1 MLCKKKVN
9 YVAEDS
15 IVYLKDVVLSTSEGV
30 DRGKLIFLKAP
41 VLFSFRYRKDSV
53 GSSKTLSEES
63 KLTVISVIRILSY
76 Q

>member
-30 DRGKLIFLKAP
+30 ERGKFIFFKVP
-41 VLFSFRYRKDSV
+41 VLFSFSYRTDSV
-53 GSSKTLSEES
+53 GRK
-63 KLTVISVIRILSY
+63 VSY
-76 Q
+76 L